1 MDDRTANTSL
11 IQSQDSAQQQSKVGT
26 ELMEI
31 QKREDM
37 NGISSP
43 VQIQYSGI
51 GVEANGGNSTDPNH
65 DDEAVLILM
74 SLYELVRT
82 DIVKCPECGDFFS
95 YPCLL
100 PCLHSV
106 CGKCI
111 DKLHQTADSKGECY
125 QNVQNCIIEMAAQHV
140 LNDTYTYS
148 LRKLRLEV

>member
-1 MDDRTANTSL
+1 MDDRIANTSL
-11 IQSQDSAQQQSKVGT
+11 NQSQDSTQQRSKIGT
-26 ELMEI
+26 ASIEI
-31 QKREDM
+31 QKREDI

-51 GVEANGGNSTDPNH
+51 GVEANGGNRTDPDH
-65 DDEAVLILM
+65 DDEAVLM

-82 DIVKCPECGDFFS
+82 DIVKCPECGDSFS

-111 DKLHQTADSKGECY
+111 DKLHQTADSKGEMNPSCSLIKMF
-125 QNVQNCIIEMAAQHV
+125 NVV
-140 LNDTYTYS
+140 LLKWLPS
-148 LRKLRLEV
+148 ML

>member
-1 MDDRTANTSL
+1 MDDRIANTSL
-11 IQSQDSAQQQSKVGT
+11 NQSQDSTQQRSKIGT
-26 ELMEI
+26 ASIEI
-31 QKREDM
+31 QKREDI

-51 GVEANGGNSTDPNH
+51 GVEANGGNRTDPDH
-65 DDEAVLILM
+65 DDEAVLM

-82 DIVKCPECGDFFS
+82 DIVKCPECGDSFS

-111 DKLHQTADSKGECY
+111 DKLHQTTDNKGETNPSC
-125 QNVQNCIIEMAAQHV
+125 
-140 LNDTYTYS
+140 S
-148 LRKLRLEV
+148 LIKMFIVYIYI